1 MHNTLPAIL
10 IAGALIFGGFCAWL
24 AGTKGREPATWF
36 FLGTLFW
43 IISLLALVG
52 APVVEA
58 QEKPVAA
65 KSCTD
70 PDAWKCSHCGFRNPR
85 ASDRCGCGNWRKD

>member
-1 MHNTLPAIL
+1 MHNALPAIL

-24 AGTKGREPATWF
+24 AGTKGRTPAAWF
-36 FLGTLFW
+36 FLGMLFW
-43 IISLLALVG
+43 VVPLLALIG
-52 APVVEA
+52 APQGEGEDA
-58 QEKPVAA
+58 SADPE
-65 KSCTD
+65 SCTD